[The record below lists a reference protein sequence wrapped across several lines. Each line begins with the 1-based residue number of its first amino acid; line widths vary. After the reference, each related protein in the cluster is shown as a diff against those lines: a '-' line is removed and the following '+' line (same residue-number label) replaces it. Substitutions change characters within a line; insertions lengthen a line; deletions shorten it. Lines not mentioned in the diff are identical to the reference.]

1 MSSNDPFILA
11 LEALIF
17 VVSDDKMALRL
28 LDMTGLT
35 PDDLRVGAQDPAV
48 LGAII
53 DFLESHEPD
62 LIACANH
69 LSVAPTVLI
78 AARRKLVPQTFED
91 Y

>member
-1 MSSNDPFILA
+1 MSSGDPFVLA

-17 VVSDDKMALRL
+17 VVSDDKMAMRL
-28 LDMTGLT
+28 LDMTGLA
-35 PDDLRVGAQDPAV
+35 PDDLRAGAQDPAV

-53 DFLESHEPD
+53 DFLENHEPD

-69 LSVAPTVLI
+69 LGVAPTALLN
-78 AARRKLVPQTFED
+78 ARRKLVPQTFED